1 MIAFNIFLYEFRCI
15 KNVLQNRTKCTSC
28 HGNCFVF
35 DHSVLRPPRI
45 ARPGTVIVNRLVSS
59 TAEFGHLHQL
69 VKISIRENK
78 YWKWHKITNDQQF
91 IAFTQQTLWLNHRP
105 GLMSYRGELPSM
117 LLILRFVPGRRLEG
131 TRPQNRGRN

>member
-1 MIAFNIFLYEFRCI
+1 MILMRILLY
-15 KNVLQNRTKCTSC
+15 KRTKCTSC
-28 HGNCFVF
+28 HGNCFVC
-35 DHSVLRPPRI
+35 DHPLLRSPCI
-45 ARPGTVIVNRLVSS
+45 ARPGTVRVNRLVSS

-91 IAFTQQTLWLNHRP
+91 IAFTQQTLWLNNRP
-105 GLMSYRGELPSM
+105 GLMSYRGEIPSM

-131 TRPQNRGRN
+131 TRLQKQGA

>member
-28 HGNCFVF
+28 QANCFVF
-35 DHSVLRPPRI
+35 DHSLLRPPRI
-45 ARPGTVIVNRLVSS
+45 ARPGTVTVNRLVSS

>member
-35 DHSVLRPPRI
+35 DHSLLRPPRI
-45 ARPGTVIVNRLVSS
+45 ARPGTVTVNRLVSS

-78 YWKWHKITNDQQF
+78 YWKWHKITDDQQF

>member
-1 MIAFNIFLYEFRCI
+1 MILIRILLY
-15 KNVLQNRTKCTSC
+15 KTTKCTSC
-28 HGNCFVF
+28 HGNCFVC
-35 DHSVLRPPRI
+35 DHPLLRAPCI
-45 ARPGTVIVNRLVSS
+45 ARLGTVSVNRLVSS

-105 GLMSYRGELPSM
+105 GLMSYRGEIPNM
-117 LLILRFVPGRRLEG
+117 LWILRFVPGRRLEG
-131 TRPQNRGRN
+131 TRLQKQGA

>member
-1 MIAFNIFLYEFRCI
+1 MILIRMLLY
-15 KNVLQNRTKCTSC
+15 KPTKCTSC
-28 HGNCFVF
+28 HGNCFVC
-35 DHSVLRPPRI
+35 DHPLLRAPCI
-45 ARPGTVIVNRLVSS
+45 ARPGTVRVNRLVSS

-105 GLMSYRGELPSM
+105 GLMSYRGEIPNM
-117 LLILRFVPGRRLEG
+117 LWILRFVPGRRLEG
-131 TRPQNRGRN
+131 TRLQKQGA

>member
-35 DHSVLRPPRI
+35 DHSLLRPPRI
-45 ARPGTVIVNRLVSS
+45 ARPGTVTVNRLVSS

-131 TRPQNRGRN
+131 ARPQNRGRT

>member
-35 DHSVLRPPRI
+35 DHSLLRPPRI
-45 ARPGTVIVNRLVSS
+45 ARPGTVTVNRLVSS

-78 YWKWHKITNDQQF
+78 YWK
-91 IAFTQQTLWLNHRP
+91 
-105 GLMSYRGELPSM
+105 
-117 LLILRFVPGRRLEG
+117 
-131 TRPQNRGRN
+131 